1 MDETLREMI
10 AARATANAIRKYA
23 HERLGFRDMRL
34 DGLKKVF
41 SGITTVEEVIR
52 VTRDAR

>member
-1 MDETLREMI
+1 
-10 AARATANAIRKYA
+10 
-23 HERLGFRDMRL
+23 MRL
-34 DGLKKVF
+34 NGLKKVF